1 MVKLLKKRHMKIMII
16 VALLFLSHS
25 LYSQLDYEKFN
36 GNKGKMRFSKTYGYT
51 NLYDYGVNASE
62 EDSIITRKLS
72 SSIPEGLLT
81 DLYANEL
88 SSNTKDSVSFKIIM
102 DSRLLVDMN
111 ADRVCLIKYST
122 GSNNT
127 VSEKNIFKAVK
138 TGGSWNELNTSNIE
152 IRLLEQIL
160 SGTSVEVLFQFY
172 NRWNDPEYP
181 DINKMKLK
189 VKDEEGILNIKK
201 LAEVVTNNIAVLQKY
216 DNK

>member
-1 MVKLLKKRHMKIMII
+1 MKIKII

-25 LYSQLDYEKFN
+25 LYSQLDYETFN
-36 GNKGKMRFSKTYGYT
+36 GNKGIMRFSKTYGYT
-51 NLYDYGVNASE
+51 NLYDYRVNASE

-81 DLYANEL
+81 DLYTNEL

-111 ADRVCLIKYST
+111 ADRICIIKYST

-127 VSEKNIFKAVK
+127 VSEKSIFKAVK
-138 TGGSWNELNTSNIE
+138 TGDNWRELNISNSE

-160 SGTSVEVLFQFY
+160 LGTSVEVLFQFY

-181 DINKMKLK
+181 DINKMKPE

-201 LAEVVTNNIAVLQKY
+201 LAEVVTNNIAVLQKH
-216 DNK
+216 DNN

>member
-51 NLYDYGVNASE
+51 NLYDYRVNASE

-111 ADRVCLIKYST
+111 ANRVCLIKYST

-138 TGGSWNELNTSNIE
+138 TGGNWREHNISNSE

-160 SGTSVEVLFQFY
+160 LGTSVEVLFQFY

-216 DNK
+216 DNN

>member
-36 GNKGKMRFSKTYGYT
+36 GNKGKMIFSKTYGYT
-51 NLYDYGVNASE
+51 NLYDYRVNASE

-111 ADRVCLIKYST
+111 ANRVCLIKYST

-138 TGGSWNELNTSNIE
+138 TGGNWRELNISNSE

-160 SGTSVEVLFQFY
+160 LGTSVEVLFQFY

>member
-1 MVKLLKKRHMKIMII
+1 MKIKII

-25 LYSQLDYEKFN
+25 LYSQLDYETFN
-36 GNKGKMRFSKTYGYT
+36 GNKGIMRFSKTYGYT
-51 NLYDYGVNASE
+51 NLYDYRVNASE

-111 ADRVCLIKYST
+111 ADRICIIKYST

-138 TGGSWNELNTSNIE
+138 TGGNWRELNISNSE

-201 LAEVVTNNIAVLQKY
+201 LAEVVTNNMAVLQKY
-216 DNK
+216 DNN

>member
-36 GNKGKMRFSKTYGYT
+36 GNKGKMRFSKIYGYT

-111 ADRVCLIKYST
+111 ANRVCLIKYST

-138 TGGSWNELNTSNIE
+138 TGGSWRALNTSNNE

-160 SGTSVEVLFQFY
+160 LGTNVEVLFQFY

-216 DNK
+216 DNN